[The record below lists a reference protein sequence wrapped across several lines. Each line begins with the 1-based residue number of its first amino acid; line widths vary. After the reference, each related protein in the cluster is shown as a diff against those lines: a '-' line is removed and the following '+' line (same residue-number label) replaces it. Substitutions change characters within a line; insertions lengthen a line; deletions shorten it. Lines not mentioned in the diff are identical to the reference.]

1 MMILPQS
8 IIRKKRDKHV
18 LSKADIQAFVDGL
31 SLSTFTDA
39 QASSMAMA
47 IYLNG
52 MNTNEIVDLTTA
64 MMNSGTVLD
73 WKGKVDGPVVDK
85 HSTGGV
91 GDKVTLMLT
100 PMVAAC
106 GGFVPSITGRGL
118 GHTGGTVDKLES
130 VKGLNM
136 QPKLEDLTRLVSE
149 LGAAIISQTNELA
162 PADRRLYSLRDVT
175 ATVESIPLITASILS
190 KKLAEGLDA
199 LVMDVKVGSGAMM
212 DNIEDAR
219 ALARS
224 IVAVGNGAGMK
235 TEALITDMNEVLGHT
250 AGNALEIV
258 ETLDYLSGKQR
269 EARLHEVVMAL
280 GVRML
285 LVTGLAENETV
296 AQENLQEALDSG
308 KAADIFAKMIVAQGG
323 PADLFD
329 NPDKY
334 LAKAKI
340 IIPIE
345 APISGY
351 LSKVDVRAVGN
362 MIVGIGGGRVDHNSS
377 VNPAVGLTNVLP
389 LGSYVEKG
397 QPMAML
403 HIDEQS
409 KAKDAI
415 NEFITAVVIGDQKP
429 ELNNVVLE
437 LIT

>member
-1 MMILPQS
+1 MILPQS
-8 IIRKKRDKHV
+8 IIRKKRDKQT
-18 LSKADIQAFVDGL
+18 LTKADIQAFVDGL
-31 SLSTFTDA
+31 AHSTFTDA

-52 MNTNEIVDLTTA
+52 MSTDEIVNLTTA

-73 WKGKVDGPVVDK
+73 WAGKVDGPVVDK

-136 QPKLEDLTRLVSE
+136 QPSLGDLTDLVSE

-212 DNIEDAR
+212 GDIESAR

-224 IVAVGNGAGMK
+224 IVDVGNGAGMK

-250 AGNALEIV
+250 AGNALEIF

-269 EARLHEVVMAL
+269 ETRLHQVVMAL

-285 LVTGLAENETV
+285 LVTGLAQDDAEATSKLN
-296 AQENLQEALDSG
+296 AALDSG
-308 KAADIFAKMIVAQGG
+308 KAADIFAKMIIAQGG

-329 NPDKY
+329 HPEKY
-334 LAKAKI
+334 LATAKI
-340 IIPIE
+340 IKPIA
-345 APISGY
+345 APQSGY
-351 LSKVDVRAVGN
+351 LSTTDVRAIGN

-377 VNPAVGLTNVLP
+377 VNPAVGLSDVLP
-389 LGSYVEKG
+389 LGSYVEQG
-397 QPMAML
+397 QPLAML
-403 HIDEQS
+403 HIDDE
-409 KAKDAI
+409 AKVSDAMA
-415 NEFITAVVIGDQKP
+415 EFIAAVTISADKP
-429 ELNNVVLE
+429 APSQVVYELVV
-437 LIT
+437 

>member
-1 MMILPQS
+1 MILPQN
-8 IIRKKRDKHV
+8 IIRKKRDN
-18 LSKADIQAFVDGL
+18 LPLTQADIQAFVDGL
-31 SLSTFTDA
+31 SHSTFTDA

-52 MNTNEIVDLTTA
+52 MNTDEIVNLTTA

-73 WKGKVDGPVVDK
+73 WTGKVDGPVVDK

-136 QPKLEDLTRLVSE
+136 QPRLGDLTDLVSE
-149 LGAAIISQTNELA
+149 LGAAIISQTDELA

-212 DNIEDAR
+212 ADIDKAR

-224 IVAVGNGAGMK
+224 IVDVGNGAGMK
-235 TEALITDMNEVLGHT
+235 TEALITDMNQVLGHT
-250 AGNALEIV
+250 AGNALEII
-258 ETLDYLSGKQR
+258 ETLDYLSNKQR
-269 EARLHEVVMAL
+269 EPRLHEVVMAL
-280 GVRML
+280 GIRML
-285 LVTGLAENETV
+285 LVTGLVKTEAQAET
-296 AQENLQEALDSG
+296 QLSEALDSG
-308 KAADIFAKMIVAQGG
+308 KAAEIFAKMIVAQGG
-323 PADLFD
+323 PADLFE
-329 NPDKY
+329 NPAKY
-334 LAKAKI
+334 LAKANI
-340 IIPIE
+340 ITPIK
-345 APISGY
+345 APKAGY
-351 LSKVDVRAVGN
+351 LSTMDTRAVGN

-377 VNPAVGLTNVLP
+377 VNPAVGLTDVLS
-389 LGSYVEKG
+389 LGVYVEQG
-397 QPMAML
+397 QPMAIL
-403 HIDEQS
+403 HID
-409 KAKDAI
+409 DADKVDGAI
-415 NEFITAVVIGDQKP
+415 AEFIDAVVIADEKP
-429 ELNNVVLE
+429 AINPVVLE
-437 LIT
+437 VVS

>member
-1 MMILPQS
+1 MILPQS
-8 IIRKKRDKHV
+8 IIRKKRDKQV
-18 LSKADIQAFVDGL
+18 LTKADIQAFVDGL
-31 SLSTFTDA
+31 ALSTFTDA

-52 MNTNEIVDLTTA
+52 MDTDEIVNLTTA

-73 WKGKVDGPVVDK
+73 WAGKVDGPVVDK

-136 QPKLEDLTRLVSE
+136 QPSLGDLTQLVSE

-212 DNIEDAR
+212 GDIDSAR
-219 ALARS
+219 ELARS

-250 AGNALEIV
+250 AGNALEII

-269 EARLHEVVMAL
+269 ETRLHQVVMAL
-280 GVRML
+280 GIRML
-285 LVTGLAENETV
+285 LVTGLAKSEED
-296 AQENLQEALDSG
+296 AKSKLQASLDDG
-308 KAADIFAKMIVAQGG
+308 KAKDIFAKMIVAQGG
-323 PADLFD
+323 PADLFEH
-329 NPDKY
+329 PEKY

-340 IIPIE
+340 IKPIAAE
-345 APISGY
+345 KSGY

-362 MIVGIGGGRVDHNSS
+362 MIVGIGGGRVDHNSN
-377 VNPAVGLTNVLP
+377 VNPAVGLSDVLP
-389 LGSYVEKG
+389 LGTYVEAG

-403 HIDEQS
+403 HIDDE
-409 KAKDAI
+409 AKIDSAI
-415 NEFITAVVIGDQKP
+415 AEFIGAVVISEAKP
-429 ELNNVVLE
+429 ELKPVVLE
-437 LIT
+437 LVV